1 MDACNIQYAKLYIP
15 HNPCEL
21 NPCQN
26 GAQCVNIQNWSRKL
40 SINKFDTL
48 VDYFCVCLKGWT
60 GQNCTDDIDD
70 CVMQPC
76 RNGGICEDKP
86 NMRFYCHCPIE
97 FVGQTCEYRNPCQFS
112 PCLNGGA
119 CYSDP
124 FGQFTCIC
132 PQWYSGVRCE
142 KEINP
147 CYPTSPCLGKH
158 STCHLLTSKNRTVS
172 GPSFSIH
179 KSEYIVDFICQCGPD
194 YFGRYCDKKQNLCMK
209 NNCQNGATCLQN
221 GSHYDCLCPLGFT
234 GPICNIPIDVSKYTH
249 SDVNILIESH
259 KVEINETN
267 NNSTESFNLFGDYC
281 YQLGCSDA
289 RAGDNICQAK
299 CIYAK
304 CLDAEEELQK
314 DCQHWLECLRV
325 TDHSVNQYNMTT
337 CVEQFKNGKCQ
348 HECNRSECYLDGLD
362 CFQSILSC
370 APFDFCRQSYGDGVC
385 HVQCNTVQC
394 GYDGG
399 DCNVIHENKNLSSKY
414 ILFNLRTNQS
424 QFLLNRSHFL
434 GNLGILLQS
443 IVNIAKD
450 NVTEDLL
457 IEDIPSKN
465 QIKLL
470 LKVMSPK
477 FQLHIN
483 CNPNEEISCSNFSV
497 SLFKTNELKN
507 YILAALSTF
516 QYKSPFDIIYLNFV
530 DSPSQSHFKAL
541 LEADSL
547 TVTKISNEAIG
558 LYTCI
563 CILAGI
569 LFLVFQRDNNWHKPL
584 KRVKTKGIWCPPI
597 PSIYSKTNQIELL
610 GQQSSLYFPELTS
623 SMTITKP
630 TVTTTI
636 NEPKY
641 VDNTFKQNS
650 STLSFFQS
658 YLNSS
663 TANEK
668 DALLLPN
675 VPKCINE
682 NISEFLSDKDELM
695 SNILP
700 NSTNVY
706 TVSKCLD
713 NLFNEGL
720 ESFQT
725 FRENEKHSQH
735 DYKLNLENKDNLTS
749 IENESLHFNEQNT
762 INTYNN
768 ETKMK
773 TNESYQED
781 VIKMISSLDGLHPC
795 NVMQQHQ
802 IEQILNDYS
811 IKEYSDDD
819 LSKNLLRDQSLLHVA
834 AHMNAGCDV
843 INKICRSRHNQA
855 PLGVLYVDSLGRT
868 ALTNAAAA
876 NSLESVK
883 SLYQLEKEALVNK
896 KSTKS
901 VKLHHIIKPK
911 SNYRSRRRN
920 QIYESRQCSPI
931 IAAIQGGNDEIVK
944 YLLDDGCLYN
954 TVDQYG
960 RNAVHWAAVTNSVKT
975 LSRLSQC
982 KGFARLMNMKDD
994 WDRTPIMLAIREGC
1008 QEAVE
1013 FLLDKQAKIEIID
1026 CMENDC
1032 LSLCI
1037 EKGYERMYELL
1048 MNYMR
1053 TKSSETKSLT
1063 RDKTVNIFDDN
1074 PVITKQ
1080 GIALTPILMST
1091 QCETPVTT
1099 LISTTSAQNS
1109 TDNICRVNT
1118 FDWVSLS
1125 DNSISEEFI
1134 DYDQITEDIN
1144 EDCTVNVK
1152 K

>member
-1 MDACNIQYAKLYIP
+1 
-15 HNPCEL
+15 
-21 NPCQN
+21 
-26 GAQCVNIQNWSRKL
+26 
-40 SINKFDTL
+40 
-48 VDYFCVCLKGWT
+48 
-60 GQNCTDDIDD
+60 
-70 CVMQPC
+70 
-76 RNGGICEDKP
+76 
-86 NMRFYCHCPIE
+86 MRFYCHCPIG
-97 FVGQTCEYRNPCQFS
+97 FVGQTCEYRNPCQLS

-124 FGQFTCIC
+124 FGEFTCIC

-172 GPSFSIH
+172 GPPFPIH
-179 KSEYIVDFICQCGPD
+179 KSEHIVDFICQCGTN
-194 YFGRYCDKKQNLCMK
+194 YFGRYCDKKQDLCMK
-209 NNCQNGATCLQN
+209 HNCQNGATCLQN
-221 GSHYDCLCPLGFT
+221 GSHYGCLCPLGFT
-234 GPICNIPIDVSKYTH
+234 GPICNIPVDLSKYTH
-249 SDVNILIESH
+249 SDANMLIENH
-259 KVEINETN
+259 EVGVNETS
-267 NNSTESFNLFGDYC
+267 NNSAENFDLYSDYC

-289 RAGDNICQAK
+289 RAGDDICQAK

-314 DCQHWLECLRV
+314 DCQYWLECLRV
-325 TDHSVNQYNMTT
+325 TNHSVNQYNMTT

-348 HECNRSECYLDGLD
+348 PECNRSQCYLDGLD
-362 CFQSILSC
+362 CFQSILPC
-370 APFDFCRQSYGDGVC
+370 ASFEFCRQSYGDGVC
-385 HVQCNTVQC
+385 HLQCNTVQC

-399 DCNVIHENKNLSSKY
+399 DCNAMHENKNFSSKY
-414 ILFNLRTNQS
+414 ILLNLKTNQS
-424 QFLLNRSHFL
+424 QFLLNRSYFL
-434 GNLGILLQS
+434 GNLGIILQS
-443 IVNIAKD
+443 VVNIAKD
-450 NVTEDLL
+450 NITEELF

-470 LKVMSPK
+470 LKVMGPK
-477 FQLHIN
+477 FQLDIN
-483 CNPNEEISCSNFSV
+483 CNTDEEISCSNFIV
-497 SLFKTNELKN
+497 SLFKTNELKS

-516 QYKSPFDIIYLNFV
+516 QYKSPFGIVYLNFI

-541 LEADSL
+541 WEADSL
-547 TVTKISNEAIG
+547 TVTQISKEAIG

-569 LFLVFQRDNNWHKPL
+569 IIILVLFLVFQRDNSWHKPL

-597 PSIYSKTNQIELL
+597 SSIYSRTNQIELL
-610 GQQSSLYFPELTS
+610 GQQSSLYFPGLTS
-623 SMTITKP
+623 PMTMTEPTK
-630 TVTTTI
+630 TTTI

-641 VDNTFKQNS
+641 VDDT
-650 STLSFFQS
+650 STFFQS
-658 YLNSS
+658 YLNSP
-663 TANEK
+663 TVNEK
-668 DALLLPN
+668 DTFLLPN
-675 VPKCINE
+675 VPKYINE
-682 NISEFLSDKDELM
+682 NISGFLSDKIPETDVLQSNDFSPSYKKKCLTQDELM
-695 SNILP
+695 SNIVP
-700 NSTNVY
+700 NSTNAY
-706 TVSKCLD
+706 TVSKCMD
-713 NLFNEGL
+713 NLFNEELGG
-720 ESFQT
+720 FQT
-725 FRENEKHSQH
+725 LGKNEKYSQH
-735 DYKLNLENKDNLTS
+735 DYKLNFKNEDDLDFNRQNVDNTD
-749 IENESLHFNEQNT
+749 
-762 INTYNN
+762 NN
-768 ETKMK
+768 QTKMK

-781 VIKMISSLDGLHPC
+781 VIKIISSLDGLHPC
-795 NVMQQHQ
+795 NVMQQNQ
-802 IEQILNDYS
+802 IEQILDDYRYQDEDVEKS
-811 IKEYSDDD
+811 FIHASNKEYSDDD
-819 LSKNLLRDQSLLHVA
+819 LPKNLHDQTLLHLA
-834 AHMNAGCDV
+834 AHMNAGHGV

-876 NSLESVK
+876 NSLESVT

-896 KSTKS
+896 KSAKS
-901 VKLHHIIKPK
+901 VKSHHSITPKP
-911 SNYRSRRRN
+911 NCRSRRRN

-931 IAAIQGGNDEIVK
+931 IAAIQGGNDEVVK
-944 YLLDDGCLYN
+944 CLLDDGCLYN

-975 LSRLSQC
+975 LSRLAQC

-1053 TKSSETKSLT
+1053 TRSSETKSLP
-1063 RDKTVNIFDDN
+1063 RDKTANIFDDD
-1074 PVITKQ
+1074 PVIAKQ
-1080 GIALTPILMST
+1080 GITLTPMLIST
-1091 QCETPVTT
+1091 QCETPGTT

-1125 DNSISEEFI
+1125 DNSISEEFS

-1144 EDCTVNVK
+1144 EDCTVDAK
-1152 K
+1152 